1 MDTATLRGMAWSS
14 ANSMDLN
21 VDPNTATLRFIIV
34 TVLIGVLMVPL
45 GLVSC
50 VVSEREGFR
59 DQAIGGISQSWG
71 GAQRITGPMLVVPYV
86 RRVEDTETVEH
97 IHVMPR
103 ELDMRIDS
111 SHEMRRRAIYS
122 TPVFQLEVTASGTFD
137 PLDLDALEARYGE
150 VRLDQAIVVVGVSD
164 SRGLRSAALTWDG
177 DPIPLE
183 AGGGAFDSPALHGLL
198 AHDAAEGAPFT
209 LSLGLRATGRISA
222 VPVGDRSTLEIQS
235 SWPHPSYDG
244 RFLPD
249 YHDVGAAG
257 SSASW
262 TIHKL
267 ARGFPSVSAT
277 SPLIGSLP
285 AEASRLSNVDVGFG
299 AFEPVNLYRLV
310 ERSLKYGVL
319 FIALT
324 LVSIL
329 CLELLTGLRFHF
341 VQYGVVG
348 IALALFFI
356 TLLALAE
363 HIGFTLGYAAAA
375 AVLTLM
381 ITGYAHASTK
391 NVRLA
396 VTTAATL
403 GALYGV
409 LFVLL
414 RLEAFALLVGAGMLL
429 LMLGVVMVA
438 TRKLT
443 PQAVDGGGRGG

>member
-1 MDTATLRGMAWSS
+1 
-14 ANSMDLN
+14 MDLN
-21 VDPNTATLRFIIV
+21 VDSISTSLRFVIV
-34 TVLIGVLMVPL
+34 AVLIGALMVPL

-59 DQAIGGISQSWG
+59 NEAIRGISQSWG
-71 GAQRITGPMLVVPYV
+71 GAQRITGPMLVIPFV
-86 RRVEDTETVEH
+86 RVIEDMETIQH

-111 SHEMRRRAIYS
+111 DYEMRERAIYS
-122 TPVFQLEVTASGTFD
+122 TPVFNLQLTASGAFER
-137 PLDLDALEARYGE
+137 LDLDALEARYGQA
-150 VRLDQAIVVVGVSD
+150 RLDQAEVVVVVSD
-164 SRGLRSAALTWDG
+164 SRGLRNASLTWDG
-177 DPIPLE
+177 TAIPLE
-183 AGGGAFDSPALHGLL
+183 AGGDFDGPALQGLL
-198 AHDAAEGAPFT
+198 GQDAAEGASFT
-209 LSLGLRATGRISA
+209 LSLRLRATGRISA
-222 VPVGDRSTLEIQS
+222 VPVGDRSTLEIRS
-235 SWPHPSYDG
+235 RWPHPSFDG

-249 YHDVGAAG
+249 YHDVSSGF
-257 SSASW
+257 SASW
-262 TIHKL
+262 TVHKL
-267 ARGFPSVSAT
+267 ARGFPSVSADN
-277 SPLIGSLP
+277 PLVRHGI
-285 AEASRLSNVDVGFG
+285 DVGFA
-299 AFEPVNLYRLV
+299 AFEPINLYRLV

-341 VQYGVVG
+341 IQYGVVG

-391 NVRLA
+391 NVRLTLMTA
-396 VTTAATL
+396 VTL

-414 RLEAFALLVGAGMLL
+414 RLEAFALLVGAGVLL

-443 PQAVDGGGRGG
+443 PEAASNGG

>member
-1 MDTATLRGMAWSS
+1 
-14 ANSMDLN
+14 MDLN

-34 TVLIGVLMVPL
+34 TALIGVLMVPL

-59 DQAIGGISQSWG
+59 SQAIRGISQSWG
-71 GAQRITGPMLVVPYV
+71 GAQRVIGPMLVVPYV

-122 TPVFQLEVTASGTFD
+122 TPVFELEVTASGAFD

-177 DPIPLE
+177 DAIPLE
-183 AGGGAFDSPALHGLL
+183 TGAGALDSPALHGLL

-209 LSLGLRATGRISA
+209 LSLDLRATRRISA

-267 ARGFPSVSAT
+267 ARGFPSISST
-277 SPLIGSLP
+277 SPMIGSPP
-285 AEASRLSNVDVGFG
+285 AEASTLSNFDVGFG
-299 AFEPVNLYRLV
+299 AFEPLNLYRLV
-310 ERSLKYGVL
+310 DRSLKYGVL

-396 VTTAATL
+396 VTTAVTL

-414 RLEAFALLVGAGMLL
+414 RREAFALLVGAGILL

-443 PQAVDGGGRGG
+443 PQAVDGGS

>member
-1 MDTATLRGMAWSS
+1 
-14 ANSMDLN
+14 
-21 VDPNTATLRFIIV
+21 
-34 TVLIGVLMVPL
+34 
-45 GLVSC
+45 
-50 VVSEREGFR
+50 
-59 DQAIGGISQSWG
+59 
-71 GAQRITGPMLVVPYV
+71 
-86 RRVEDTETVEH
+86 
-97 IHVMPR
+97 MPR

-111 SHEMRRRAIYS
+111 SHEIRRRAIYS
-122 TPVFQLEVTASGTFD
+122 TPVFQLEVTASGAFD

-150 VRLDQAIVVVGVSD
+150 ARLDQAVVVVGVSD
-164 SRGLRSAALTWDG
+164 ARGLRSAALTWDG
-177 DPIPLE
+177 GAVPLE
-183 AGGGAFDSPALHGLL
+183 AGGRALDSPALRGLI
-198 AHDAAEGAPFT
+198 AQEAAEGASFT
-209 LSLGLRATGRISA
+209 LSLGLRATRRISA
-222 VPVGDRSTLEIQS
+222 VPVGDRSIVEIRS

-249 YHDVGAAG
+249 YHDVSAAG

-267 ARGFPSVSAT
+267 ARGFPSISAT

-285 AEASRLSNVDVGFG
+285 AEIPRLSDVDVGFG
-299 AFEPVNLYRLV
+299 AFEPINLYRLV

-329 CLELLTGLRFHF
+329 CLEFLTGLRFHF

-443 PQAVDGGGRGG
+443 PQAMDDGGYGG

>member
-1 MDTATLRGMAWSS
+1 
-14 ANSMDLN
+14 MDLN
-21 VDPNTATLRFIIV
+21 EDSYSASLRFVIV

-45 GLVSC
+45 VLVSC

-59 DQAIGGISQSWG
+59 NEAIRGISQSWG
-71 GAQRITGPMLVVPYV
+71 GAQRIVGPMLVIPFV
-86 RRVEDTETVEH
+86 RVVDDIETVQH
-97 IHVMPR
+97 VHVMPS

-111 SHEMRRRAIYS
+111 DYEIRERAIYS
-122 TPVFQLEVTASGTFD
+122 TPVFDLEVTASGAFD
-137 PLDLDALEARYGE
+137 RLDLDALEARYGKA
-150 VRLDQAIVVVGVSD
+150 RLDQAEVVVGVSD
-164 SRGLRSAALTWDG
+164 SRGLRDASLSLDG
-177 DPIPLE
+177 TAIPLE
-183 AGGGAFDSPALHGLL
+183 AGSGAFDGPALHGLV
-198 AHDAAEGAPFT
+198 AEDAVEGATFA
-209 LSLGLRATGRISA
+209 LSLGLRATRRISA
-222 VPVGDRSTLEIQS
+222 VPVGDRSMLQIQS
-235 SWPHPSYDG
+235 SWPHPSFDG

-249 YHDVGAAG
+249 YHDVSTGF
-257 SSASW
+257 SASW
-262 TIHKL
+262 TVHKL
-267 ARGFPSVSAT
+267 ARGFPSVSADN
-277 SPLIGSLP
+277 PLVR
-285 AEASRLSNVDVGFG
+285 RLATGVTQPSNVDVGFA
-299 AFEPVNLYRLV
+299 AFEPINLYRLV
-310 ERSLKYGVL
+310 ERSVKYGVL

-329 CLELLTGLRFHF
+329 CLELLAGLRFHF

-363 HIGFTLGYAAAA
+363 HIGFTLGYATAA

-391 NVRLA
+391 NVPLTLMTA
-396 VTTAATL
+396 VTL

-414 RLEAFALLVGAGMLL
+414 RLEAFALLVGAGVLL

-443 PQAVDGGGRGG
+443 PTAEDDSA